1 MRIETIKSSQP
12 TTYTLMRPS
21 IIAHAFTHTH
31 SGCKSNGGGHC
42 VRQTSCVLVAAAVVP
57 ALYWLSFFC
66 PFSSSTVKQHPSLL
80 LLPR

>member
-31 SGCKSNGGGHC
+31 TLSVKA
-42 VRQTSCVLVAAAVVP
+42 TAAAVIVCVKP
-57 ALYWLSFFC
+57 AAY
-66 PFSSSTVKQHPSLL
+66 
-80 LLPR
+80 